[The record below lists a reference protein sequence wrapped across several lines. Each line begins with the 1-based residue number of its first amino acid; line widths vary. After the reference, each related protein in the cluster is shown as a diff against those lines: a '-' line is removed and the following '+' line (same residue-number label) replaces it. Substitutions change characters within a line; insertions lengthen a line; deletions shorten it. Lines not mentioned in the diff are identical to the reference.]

1 MGEDPKTLPLPFNLK
16 SIKGEFN
23 MPTDFY
29 KANIKTSSDVGILD
43 PAYIFEGI
51 ITDDIAFG
59 ETVAVGNVVY
69 LDGTANE
76 WLLADAD
83 AAGEK
88 PAWGI
93 VVEASGSDG
102 TKGKVML
109 LGMIT
114 VDGASYTEGG
124 LVYLSATAGSFT
136 QSAPGTPNDQIL
148 GVALSTTK
156 IWINPHSILA

>member
-1 MGEDPKTLPLPFNLK
+1 
-16 SIKGEFN
+16 

-29 KANIKTSSDVGILD
+29 KQEIKTSTDVGILD
-43 PAYIFEGI
+43 PAYTFEGI

-76 WLLADAD
+76 WMLADAD
-83 AAGEK
+83 AAGET

-93 VVEASGSDG
+93 VVSVSGVNG
-102 TKGKVML
+102 AKGQVML
-109 LGMIT
+109 LGMMT

-124 LVYLSATAGSFT
+124 LVYVSATAGAFT
-136 QSAPGTPNDQIL
+136 QTAPGGGNDQIL

-156 IWINPHSILA
+156 IWVNPHSIKA